1 MNIKLFTG
9 LVAALTILNT
19 VFPAADAQAVTD
31 VTETQYNNQY
41 EGISEDV
48 LRLDYESWS
57 IFNDLV
63 NTERQAIDDLP
74 LVDLNTLSW
83 DNGVDNVE
91 VYFINEGAT
100 FRNQL
105 FFTTDDNQTQE
116 IIFDDV
122 ASDLAIIAEDD
133 GPLSLGQGVNLGSFE
148 GDTFLE
154 FYIKADGANGGNSI
168 FRYNAE
174 DSSDG
179 IAHLLGYQVGD
190 YVLLGFED
198 IGGGGDNDFNDV
210 VFAVKG
216 IVGETIPPASVPEP
230 AAGLGL
236 AAVGAF
242 GFMKKKKKK
251 KNAN

>member
-41 EGISEDV
+41 EGVSEDV
-48 LRLDYESWS
+48 LRLDYDSWS

-83 DNGVDNVE
+83 DNGVDDVE

-105 FFTTDDNQTQE
+105 FLTTDDNQTQE
-116 IIFDDV
+116 IVFDDV
-122 ASDLAIIAEDD
+122 SSPLSIIPEED
-133 GPLSLGQGVNLGSFE
+133 GPLALGQGKSLGSFE
-148 GDTFLE
+148 GNTFLE
-154 FYIKADGANGGNSI
+154 FYLVGNGANGGENI
-168 FRYNAE
+168 YRYNAE

-198 IGGGGDNDFNDV
+198 IAGGGDFDFNDT

-216 IVGETIPPASVPEP
+216 VVGETIPPASVPEP

-242 GFMKKKKKK
+242 GFMKKKKK
-251 KNAN
+251 NAN

>member
-31 VTETQYNNQY
+31 VSETQYNNQY
-41 EGISEDV
+41 EGVSEDV

-83 DNGVDNVE
+83 DNGVDDVE

-105 FFTTDDNQTQE
+105 FLTTDDNQTQE
-116 IIFDDV
+116 IVFDDV
-122 ASDLAIIAEDD
+122 SSPLSIIPEED
-133 GPLSLGQGVNLGSFE
+133 GPLALGQGKSLGSFE
-148 GDTFLE
+148 GNTFLE
-154 FYIKADGANGGNSI
+154 FYLVGNGANGGENI
-168 FRYNAE
+168 YRYNAE

-198 IGGGGDNDFNDV
+198 IAGGGDFDFNDT

-216 IVGETIPPASVPEP
+216 VVGETIPPASVPEP

-242 GFMKKKKKK
+242 GFMKKKKK
-251 KNAN
+251 NAN